1 MTIPRAVS
9 LASLFL
15 LMAALPPQASLDGR
29 WRAVLDLAGGS
40 LPFELAVSV
49 ENGQRI
55 AKICNGPLCPDQGT
69 ISISGAAVTVD
80 IADYAASITAI
91 RKGDS
96 LTGTY
101 QNVGRNGPRT
111 IPFRASR
118 GTWPRTR
125 APAQILGSWDA
136 WYITD
141 QRRSPRVLNFREGP
155 QGLEGAVL
163 SNTGDLGMFWGGG
176 APDSFSVARFDG
188 VSVYVLAGKLQGD
201 TLRGVFHAGLRTQTP
216 FVAVRTSGAPHL
228 TAPTALTSADTVT
241 PFSFSFRD
249 LEGRTVSQDD
259 ARLKGKVVLVDIF
272 GSWCVTCHEATPDL
286 LDLYRSYRSRGFE
299 ILGLGY
305 EVTGDSTRDNPQI
318 RRFRD
323 KFSIPWI
330 LLHAGIAV
338 TEETAATLPQLKG
351 FTAYPTTLF
360 LGRDGRIRQVYAG
373 FRGPATGAQHTRQL
387 ADYRDIIERLLN
399 ER

>member
-1 MTIPRAVS
+1 MRAPLVVS
-9 LASLFL
+9 AVVLA
-15 LMAALPPQASLDGR
+15 AALPQQPSLDGR
-29 WRAVLDLAGGS
+29 WRAVLDLAGGA
-40 LPFELAVSV
+40 LPFELAVAA
-49 ENGQRI
+49 EGGKLI
-55 AKICNGPLCPDQGT
+55 AKICNGPLCADQAT
-69 ISISGAAVTVD
+69 VTSSGSTVLFD
-80 IADYAASITAI
+80 IADYAATITAE
-91 RKGDS
+91 RRGDS
-96 LTGTY
+96 LVGTY

-118 GTWPRTR
+118 GAWPRAK
-125 APAQILGSWDA
+125 APAPVLGSWDA

-155 QGLEGAVL
+155 EGLEGAVL

-176 APDSFSVARFDG
+176 TPDSFSIARFDG

-201 TLRGVFHAGLRTQTP
+201 TLRGIFHAGLRTQTP
-216 FVAVRTSGAPHL
+216 FVAVRTSGAAHL
-228 TAPTALTSADTVT
+228 TAPTALTSADTVN
-241 PFSFSFRD
+241 PFRFSFRD
-249 LEGRTVSQDD
+249 LEGRPVSQDD

-286 LDLYRSYRSRGFE
+286 LDLYRTYRPRGFE

-305 EVTGDSTRDNPQI
+305 EVTGDSTKDNPQI

-330 LLHAGIAV
+330 LLHAGISV
-338 TEETAATLPQLKG
+338 VEETAATLPQLKG

-360 LGRDGRIRQVYAG
+360 LDRTGRIRQVYAG

-387 ADYRDIIERLLN
+387 ADYREIIERLLN